1 MFDFSNHLDKQKH
14 YDDSNKLIVGKMKDE
29 IAGVAI
35 KESVE
40 LKPRLYFFLVDDSK
54 EHKKAKALKKYC
66 CKNKP

>member
-1 MFDFSNHLDKQKH
+1 
-14 YDDSNKLIVGKMKDE
+14 MKDE

-35 KESVE
+35 KEFVE

-66 CKNKP
+66 CKNKS